1 MTHGQTVRACAI
13 QQVPVPEDQCIGE
26 YAEDVS
32 EDQLLDTLW
41 ETDPPAQVN
50 LQRWV
55 HASGA
60 IDRALDSQGTGIR
73 LYALVWQDFPT
84 LAAVEAANAALHD
97 KQWLEEA
104 ALSMH
109 NPRPL
114 DAPSLPTWQQRLHVQ
129 RECYGPEFLSKARR
143 FLERIIRER
152 QQQ

>member
-1 MTHGQTVRACAI
+1 MTNCQAVRACAI
-13 QQVPVPEDQCIGE
+13 QQVAVPEDQFIGG
-26 YAEDVS
+26 YPEDVA

-60 IDRALDSQGTGIR
+60 IDRALDTQGTGVR

-97 KQWLEEA
+97 TQWLEEA
-104 ALSMH
+104 DSSMQ

-114 DAPSLPTWQQRLHVQ
+114 DEPSIPTWQQRLRVQ
-129 RECYGPEFLSKARR
+129 RECYGLEFLSTARR
-143 FLERIIRER
+143 FLEHIIRQS
-152 QQQ
+152 QQK